1 MAVIYKFDLD
11 TWITMKNLKE
21 NINYMKA
28 ERDSKF
34 DIGIR
39 KQVATIKYLIKEAIA
54 A

>member
-21 NINYMKA
+21 NINYMKS
-28 ERDSKF
+28 EKDSKF
-34 DIGIR
+34 DIGIK
-39 KQVATIKYLIKEAIA
+39 KQVDTIKYLIRESIA